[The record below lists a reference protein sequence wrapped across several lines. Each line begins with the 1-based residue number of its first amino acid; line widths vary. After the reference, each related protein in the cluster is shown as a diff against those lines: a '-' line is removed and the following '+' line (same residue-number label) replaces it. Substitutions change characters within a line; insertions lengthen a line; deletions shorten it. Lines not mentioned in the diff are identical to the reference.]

1 MEFGF
6 SPEQEALRATTIDF
20 AQSLKA
26 TDLVHRDATQVF
38 DRELWQQSADFGLLG
53 PFVSPEYGGRGL
65 DLVSTVIMLEALGYG
80 FADNGHTLAVNAQL
94 WAVHAPLVRFGSDQ
108 QKQRYLPGLVAG
120 TILGADGITE
130 VDAGSDAYS
139 MKTIAEEAAG
149 GYRITG
155 HKSYIT
161 MAPMADFAIIFAT
174 TDPSLG
180 RWGIDAFLVD
190 TDSPGLTLGEN
201 QAKMGLRTV
210 PFGDIVLEDVFV
222 AEDARLGPKGAGASI
237 FNHVMNYERGFI
249 FASHVGAMHRQL
261 EAAISYAST
270 REQFGEPIGSFQSVS
285 NRIVDMQL
293 RLETS
298 RLLLYRAAWVMDTGQ
313 DAQMAAAL
321 AKLQISEAFVTS
333 SLDSIRTHGGLGY
346 LTEAGVERDLRDAVG
361 GVLYGGTSD
370 IQRRAIAHILGL

>member
-1 MEFGF
+1 MEFGLT
-6 SPEQEALRATTIDF
+6 SEQEALRTSTVDF
-20 AQSLKA
+20 AQSLK
-26 TDLVHRDATQVF
+26 TMDLVHRDAAQVF
-38 DRELWQQSADFGLLG
+38 DRELWQQTAGFGLLG
-53 PFVSPEYGGRGL
+53 PFVSPDYGGRGL
-65 DLVSTVIMLEALGYG
+65 DLVSSVIMLEALGYG
-80 FADNGHTLAVNAQL
+80 CADNGHTLAVNAQL
-94 WAVHAPLVRFGSDQ
+94 WAVHAPLVRFGSDE

-120 TILGADGITE
+120 TLLGADGITE
-130 VDAGSDAYS
+130 IDAGSDAYS
-139 MKTIAEEAAG
+139 MKTIAEETTG

-161 MAPMADFAIIFAT
+161 MAPMADFVIVFAT

-190 TDSPGLTLGEN
+190 TDSPGLVLGEN
-201 QAKMGLRTV
+201 RAKMGLRTV

-222 AEDARLGPKGAGASI
+222 TEDARLGPKGAGASI

-249 FASHVGAMHRQL
+249 FASHVGAMQRQL

-270 REQFGEPIGSFQSVS
+270 REQFGEPIASFQSVS
-285 NRIVDMQL
+285 NRIVDMQM

-298 RLLLYRAAWVMDTGQ
+298 RLLLYRAAWLMDTGQ

-333 SLDSIRTHGGLGY
+333 SIDSIRTHGGIGY
-346 LTEAGVERDLRDAVG
+346 LTEAGVERDLRDAIG

-370 IQRRAIAHILGL
+370 IQRRSIAHILGL